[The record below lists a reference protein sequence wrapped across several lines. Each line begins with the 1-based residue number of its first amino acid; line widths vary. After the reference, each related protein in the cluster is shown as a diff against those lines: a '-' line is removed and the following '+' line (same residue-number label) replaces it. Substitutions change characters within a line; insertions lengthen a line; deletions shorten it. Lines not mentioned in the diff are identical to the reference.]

1 MDALPLAVAARLAL
15 ARLAAARG
23 RAWDAL
29 RLAER
34 ALALARSRW
43 SPGHPLVRA
52 PAPRRARPRTIPE
65 AGPLPR
71 RFSEP
76 NLTPR
81 APAQC
86 AEAAFVAV
94 RCLVAYHGSAGAAQA
109 CPPPPTLVLSG
120 HAASLPPY

>member
-81 APAQC
+81 APAQ
-86 AEAAFVAV
+86 
-94 RCLVAYHGSAGAAQA
+94 
-109 CPPPPTLVLSG
+109 
-120 HAASLPPY
+120 